1 MLEAGQVVSDRYR
14 LQKRLGRNAGRQTWL
29 AEYLQTDNPELVVVK
44 LLAFGGDIQ
53 WQDLKLFEREANI
66 LKQLDHPRIPK
77 YRDYFS
83 IDDRTLWFG
92 LVQEYIP
99 GSSLKEILEGGKR
112 YTEEEVRQIAKQV
125 LQILVYLHG
134 LHPPLL
140 HRDIKP
146 NNLIWGKDEQVYLV
160 DFGAVQ
166 DRAALEGATFTVV
179 GTYGYAPM
187 EQFGGRAVPASDLY
201 ALGATLIHL
210 LTRTAPADLPN
221 QDLKIQFRHCL
232 ELDPR
237 LANWLEKMTAPAL
250 ERRFKTAKQALAALE
265 LSLLKAAAR
274 RGSSETLSLQKN
286 SSLPIN
292 FSLSNFTGQKYSRNL
307 KKPINTNIQ
316 IHRYPK
322 FIEISIPMRG
332 INNFNDLGNIIGL
345 AIAAGMLPLFVLGTP
360 IFIIVLLLFCAAFSP
375 YFKQIFSSTKIRIT
389 SHIFEI
395 KTNILGLTNCQ
406 RGITEE
412 IRDVS
417 VNYQSTGTS
426 SKQFKTDSIVINTK
440 SSFRRNQFT
449 RYFFGQGL
457 TEEELIWLA
466 NEIRDWLAER
476 SKI

>member
-14 LQKRLGRNAGRQTWL
+14 VQQRLGRNAGRQTWL
-29 AEYLQTDNPELVVVK
+29 AEDLQTDNRELVVVK

-53 WQDLKLFEREANI
+53 WEDLKLFEREANI

-125 LQILVYLHG
+125 LQILLYLHG

-221 QDLKIQFRHCL
+221 SDLKIQFRHCL

-237 LANWLEKMTAPAL
+237 LANWLDKMTAPAL
-250 ERRFKTAKQALAALE
+250 ERRFKTAKQALEALE
-265 LSLLKAAAR
+265 
-274 RGSSETLSLQKN
+274 LSLQKN

-292 FSLSNFTGQKYSRNL
+292 FSLSNFTGQNSSRNI

-322 FIEISIPMRG
+322 FIEISIPMQG
-332 INNFNDLGNIIGL
+332 INNFNDMGNIIVLG
-345 AIAAGMLPLFVLGTP
+345 IVAGFLPFFVLATP
-360 IFIIVLLLFCAAFSP
+360 IFIVVLLLFYAAFYP
-375 YFKQIFSSTKIRIT
+375 HLRKIFLSTNIKMT

-395 KTNILGLTNCQ
+395 KTSFFGLSNRQ

-412 IRDVS
+412 IQDVS
-417 VNYQSTGTS
+417 VNYQSPRTS
-426 SKQFKTDSIVINTK
+426 SKQFKTDSIIINTK
-440 SSFRRNQFT
+440 SSSLRNQFT

-457 TEEELIWLA
+457 SEEELIWLA

-476 SKI
+476 SRI

>member
-1 MLEAGQVVSDRYR
+1 MLEAGQVVSDRYQVR
-14 LQKRLGRNAGRQTWL
+14 QRLGRNAGRQTWL
-29 AEYLQTDNPELVVVK
+29 AEDLQTDNRELVVVK

-53 WQDLKLFEREANI
+53 WEDLKLFEREANI
-66 LKQLDHPRIPK
+66 LKQIDHPRIPK

-99 GSSLKEILEGGKR
+99 GSSFKEILEAGKR
-112 YTEEEVRQIAKQV
+112 YTEQEVHQIAKQV
-125 LQILVYLHG
+125 LQILFYLHG

-210 LTRTAPADLPN
+210 LTRTSPADLPN
-221 QDLKIQFRHCL
+221 RDLKIQFRHCL

-250 ERRFKTAKQALAALE
+250 ERRFKTAKQALEALE
-265 LSLLKAAAR
+265 LSF
-274 RGSSETLSLQKN
+274 QKN

-292 FSLSNFTGQKYSRNL
+292 FSFANCTDKNLRNL

-322 FIEISIPMRG
+322 FIEILIPRRG
-332 INNFNDLGNIIGL
+332 INNFNDIGNIIIL
-345 AIAAGMLPLFVLGTP
+345 AIIAGFLPFFVLATP
-360 IFIIVLLLFCAAFSP
+360 VFVIVLLLFYAAFYP
-375 YFKQIFSSTKIRIT
+375 HLRQIFLSTNIKIT

-395 KTNILGLTNCQ
+395 KTNFLGLSNRQ

-412 IRDVS
+412 IQDVS

-426 SKQFKTDSIVINTK
+426 SKQFKTDSIIINTK
-440 SSFRRNQFT
+440 SSSLRNQFT